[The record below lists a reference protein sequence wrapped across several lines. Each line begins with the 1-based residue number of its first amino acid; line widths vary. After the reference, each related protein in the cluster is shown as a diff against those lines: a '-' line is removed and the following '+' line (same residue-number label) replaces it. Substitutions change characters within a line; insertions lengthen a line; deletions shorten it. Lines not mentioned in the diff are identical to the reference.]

1 MRGLRGLRMMRG
13 LRGLR
18 ALRGSRG
25 LGVLLGLTDWA
36 LVLRELWGLRGYWV
50 LGSYGG

>member
-1 MRGLRGLRMMRG
+1 MRGSRGLRGLRRI
-13 LRGLR
+13 
-18 ALRGSRG
+18 RGSRG